1 MEFQPPDID
10 DRFHCDDGG
19 IFTEGGNFVK
29 LCPGCQ
35 NCAEPPVLGAGGGVA
50 PMPTRYLR
58 LKWECAFQ
66 WKRLRVCLLCW
77 WYLRHWPW
85 GDLSTAEWKFQL
97 AGETARSAFLEGWCR
112 MDDLGDKS

>member
-1 MEFQPPDID
+1 MSKKPFKLGQEFV
-10 DRFHCDDGG
+10 DRVTDSDEESPSV
-19 IFTEGGNFVK
+19 I
-29 LCPGCQ
+29 
-35 NCAEPPVLGAGGGVA
+35 GAFDTS
-50 PMPTRYLR
+50 MPTRYLR

-112 MDDLGDKS
+112 MDDLS